1 MKRLPV
7 LVCFICVASFPKHV
21 IGRIGK
27 ELASA
32 YRSMAN
38 DTPRELDEIKALG
51 FGILRYGIM
60 WRYVED
66 NPGSYVWTKYDN
78 SLYDNS

>member
-32 YRSMAN
+32 FRSMAN

-51 FGILRYGIM
+51 FRHFAVRHNVALCRG
-60 WRYVED
+60 
-66 NPGSYVWTKYDN
+66 
-78 SLYDNS
+78 